1 VEPGLR
7 SYLTELPK
15 IELHCHLLGTVR
27 PATAAALARD
37 NDVTLPVPPEEL
49 YPRIESAPL
58 LGPQYL
64 GTAVPLPSGSA
75 PAAGPEPIGLLEA
88 SRWLART
95 LVTRGDFAR
104 VAYEA
109 QVDAHRQSNV
119 VHRELFFEVG
129 WFLEL
134 GVPYRTVVDG
144 LIEGLLAAETQLGI
158 SGTLIAGI
166 DRQISA
172 GAALELVEAVVAEPR
187 AEVVGVGLEGSELLG
202 PPGRFAD
209 AYRLAAASGL
219 RRTAHAGEHAPTAAY
234 VLDCLD
240 VLGCDRI
247 DHGYFVLEDPVAV
260 RRCAA
265 DGISFTAAFTTSRR
279 SWIPWRRASVRRM
292 VDAGLA
298 VNLGSDDP
306 AMFPT
311 TLAAEYLQAAAQ
323 VGLDPARVTAMVAAA
338 IDASWLPEEA
348 KAAHRSRLATD
359 AATLAARYGIA
370 SPR

>member
-15 IELHCHLLGTVR
+15 IELHCHLLGTLR
-27 PATAAALARD
+27 PTTAAAMARA
-37 NDVTLPVPPEEL
+37 NDVVLPVAPEEL

-58 LGPQYL
+58 VGPQYV
-64 GTAVPLPSGSA
+64 GTAVPLPTGST
-75 PAAGPEPIGLLEA
+75 PAARPETIGLLEA
-88 SRWLART
+88 SRWLAGT
-95 LVTRGDFAR
+95 MVTQGDFAR

-134 GVPYRTVVDG
+134 GVPYRTMVDG
-144 LIEGLLAAETQLGI
+144 LIEGLEAARIDVAI

-187 AEVVGVGLEGSELLG
+187 AEVVGIGLEGSELLG
-202 PPGRFAD
+202 PPRRFAD
-209 AYRLAAASGL
+209 AYQLAATSGL

-247 DHGYFVLEDPVAV
+247 DHGYFVLEDPAAV
-260 RRCAA
+260 RRCATDA
-265 DGISFTAAFTTSRR
+265 VAFSAAFTTSRT

-311 TLAAEYLQAAAQ
+311 TLAAEYIQASEQ
-323 VGLDPARVTAMVAAA
+323 LGLDPARVTGMVAAA

>member
-7 SYLTELPK
+7 SYLADLPK
-15 IELHCHLLGTVR
+15 IELHCHLLGTFR

-37 NDVTLPVPPEEL
+37 NGISLPVPPEEL

-64 GTAVPLPSGSA
+64 GTAVPLPTEASSE
-75 PAAGPEPIGLLEA
+75 AGPAPIGLLEA
-88 SRWLART
+88 SRWLAGT
-95 LVTRGDFAR
+95 LVTPGDFAR

-109 QVDAHRQSNV
+109 QVDAQRQSNV

-134 GVPYRTVVDG
+134 GVPYRTMVDG
-144 LIEGLLAAETQLGI
+144 LIEGLAAAQAEVGI

-172 GAALELVEAVVAEPR
+172 GAARELVEAVVAEPR
-187 AEVVGVGLEGSELLG
+187 AQVVGIGLEGSELLG

-247 DHGYFVLEDPVAV
+247 DHGYFVLEDPAAV
-260 RRCAA
+260 RRCAT
-265 DGISFTAAFTTSRR
+265 DGVAFSAAFTTSRK

-311 TLAAEYLQAAAQ
+311 TLAAEYLQAFEQ
-323 VGLDPARVTAMVAAA
+323 LGLDPGRITAMMAAA
-338 IDASWLPEEA
+338 IDASWLPDEA
-348 KAAHRSRLATD
+348 KAAQRSRLAAD
-359 AATLAARYGIA
+359 AATLAARHGIPPA
-370 SPR
+370 H